1 MNIIIPSV
9 QVPFIKGGA
18 DFHINNLH
26 RALNKFGHKV
36 EVVRFPFKFNPPEY
50 IIDLIKFVKNLNFNE
65 FNGYHIDKVISLQF
79 PAYYVNH
86 HDKTLWIMHQH
97 RSVYDLYNISDKSSK
112 LKELRDII
120 ISSDNQCFKSVS
132 NPIFANS
139 KNVARRL
146 KYFNNIDAIPLYHPP
161 HDEDKFYCDHV
172 ENYIFFPSR
181 LEYLK
186 RQDLVIRAFKFVKS
200 PIKLYL
206 AGEGSH
212 YHNYKKLIEEL
223 NLQHKVK
230 LLGRVSQDDKIK
242 LYANALGV
250 VFPPQDE
257 DYGYVTLEGMLSKKP
272 IITCKDSG
280 GVLEFVE
287 DRVNGFITEPTPQ
300 HIAEKIE
307 WLYNH
312 KKEAIGLGQN
322 GYDLYKSKNISWDN
336 VVSTLLGLK

>member
-1 MNIIIPSV
+1 VNIIIPSV

-18 DFHINNLH
+18 DFMVVNLKT
-26 RALNKFGHKV
+26 ALQKSGHKV
-36 EVVRFPFKFNPPEY
+36 EVVAIPFKFFPTDYIKANMEY
-50 IIDLIKFVKNLNFNE
+50 WSKLDFSS
-65 FNGYHIDKVISLQF
+65 FNGIEIDKVIVLQF
-79 PAYYVNH
+79 PAYYANH
-86 HDKTLWIMHQH
+86 PDKTLWLMHQH
-97 RSVYDLYNISDKSSK
+97 RMAYDLFYSQKASEDEKDLKNYIESMDNRYISDIKRK
-112 LKELRDII
+112 
-120 ISSDNQCFKSVS
+120 
-132 NPIFANS
+132 FAIS
-139 KNVARRL
+139 KNVADRL
-146 KYFNNIDAIPLYHPP
+146 QRFNNINSTPLYHPP
-161 HDEDKFYCDHV
+161 HDENKFYCDQV

-186 RQDLVIRAFKFVKS
+186 RQELVIRAFKFVKS

-212 YHNYKKLIEEL
+212 YNDYKKLIEEL

-242 LYANALGV
+242 LYANSLGV

-287 DRVNGFITEPTPQ
+287 DGINGFITEPTPQ

-307 WLYNH
+307 WLYSH
-312 KKEAIGLGQN
+312 KKEAVSLGQN